1 MHRAF
6 SCVWVLSFLVA
17 CTEVQ
22 EAIDTATAW
31 SDTAKPTSPVLA
43 PPAWYDATPLLAS
56 LRPSM
61 HEPFKQAIAPLS
73 PSQLPLYDMALDVD
87 LGSAH
92 FDLKQMVW
100 WTNTDAEA
108 MPDLAFRVYANTA
121 ATLQG
126 KEAPVRLIKGTCPED
141 TACVI
146 EQATPD
152 LITVKPSR
160 PILAGERFRVALH
173 VDGKLTR
180 IDSGRTNMLAQ
191 GLESMA
197 SMGSPHGHGDYGL
210 LAIGDGVA
218 SLANFYPMLAP
229 RRHGRWIRGEENLLG
244 DLGSDDLCHVRAM
257 VTVDPGVELIAA
269 GHITERQRADSGRS
283 RIHLV
288 AGAVREMAL
297 LASRQL
303 RSATVRVDDIAITS
317 HYLANDAAAGM
328 RALDIAKS
336 ALQIFQRRFGE
347 YPYTELDVVEAAMVG
362 GAGGVEFSGLVTVAS
377 MLYRPMT
384 GGPGGGGGPGGS
396 TGLAALLGRMN
407 PQGNAAGEQ
416 LREAMFEFVVAHEVA
431 HQYWHV
437 LVGSDSREHPFNDE
451 ALAQHSAVVYLEDRY
466 GQERARRDEDMQ
478 VINGYRMMRSLG
490 HADGAVDQPV
500 AAFGSPLEYAGL
512 IYGKGPMVYRALRD
526 QTGED
531 GFFEAVRI
539 YVKTYRFKTA
549 PRRALIETIAS
560 RGRAVQVQKI
570 ATHWLGELHGDED
583 LGTRTSDLNSTS
595 GTTTAG
601 GPTPETSIPGAGG
614 SDMAQAMELLQ
625 GLSGGDTGSGTNN
638 GSKRLGYGTGL
649 RGSGM
654 FDSNGVGSGN
664 NGSNGTDPEMQEL
677 MKTLPGGGQNGTP
690 DLGQLLQQMQQMQ
703 QPHAP

>member
-1 MHRAF
+1 M
-6 SCVWVLSFLVA
+6 WVLSLLVA

-22 EAIDTATAW
+22 EAIDTATTW
-31 SDTAKPTSPVLA
+31 SESDKPTSPVLT
-43 PPAWYDATPLLAS
+43 PPTWYDATPLLAS
-56 LRPSM
+56 VRPSM
-61 HEPFKQAIAPLS
+61 HEPFKRAIAPLS
-73 PSQLPLYDMALDVD
+73 PSQLPLYDMALDLD

-126 KEAPVRLIKGTCPED
+126 KDAPVRLIKGACPED
-141 TACVI
+141 AACVI

-152 LITVKPSR
+152 LITVRPSR

-229 RRHGRWIRGEENLLG
+229 RRHGRWVRGEENLLG
-244 DLGSDDLCHVRAM
+244 DLGSDELCHVRAT
-257 VTVDPGVELIAA
+257 VTVDPGVELISA
-269 GHITERQRADSGRS
+269 GVTVKRERADNGRS
-283 RIHLV
+283 RVHVV

-303 RSATVRVDDIAITS
+303 RSATLRMDDIAITS
-317 HYLANDAAAGM
+317 HYLAADTAAGM
-328 RALDIAKS
+328 RALDVAKN

-384 GGPGGGGGPGGS
+384 GDPGSGGPGGS
-396 TGLAALLGRMN
+396 TGIAALLGRMN
-407 PQGNAAGEQ
+407 PQGNPAGEQ
-416 LREAMFEFVVAHEVA
+416 LRDAMFEFVVAHEVA

-451 ALAQHSAVVYLEDRY
+451 ALAQHSSVIYLEDRY
-466 GQERARRDEDMQ
+466 GQERAQRDEDMQ
-478 VINGYRMMRSLG
+478 VVNGYRMMRSLG

-531 GFFEAVRI
+531 GFFEAVRL

-560 RGRAVQVQKI
+560 RGRSIQVQKI
-570 ATHWLGELHGDED
+570 ATHWLSELHGDED
-583 LGTRTSDLNSTS
+583 LGTQPTGFANSSTSDEEGPPGSNPLLPSNS
-595 GTTTAG
+595 GTN
-601 GPTPETSIPGAGG
+601 
-614 SDMAQAMELLQ
+614 MAQAMELLQ
-625 GLSGGDTGSGTNN
+625 GPSGGSEGTGTNN
-638 GSKRLGYGTGL
+638 GSKRLGSGTGL

-654 FDSNGVGSGN
+654 FDNNGVGSGR
-664 NGSNGTDPEMQEL
+664 GSSGNDPEMEQL
-677 MKTLPGGGQNGTP
+677 MKTLPGGGATGQP
-690 DLGQLLQQMQQMQ
+690 DLNQLLQQMQQLQ
-703 QPHAP
+703 QPHAQ

>member
-1 MHRAF
+1 M
-6 SCVWVLSFLVA
+6 WVLSFLGA

-22 EAIDTATAW
+22 EAIDTATTW
-31 SDTAKPTSPVLA
+31 SDSVKPTSQVLD
-43 PPAWYDATPLLAS
+43 PPTWYDATPLLAS

-73 PSQLPLYDMALDVD
+73 PSQLPLYDMALDLD

-100 WTNTDAEA
+100 WTNTDGEA
-108 MPDLAFRVYANTA
+108 MPDLAFRIYANTA

-126 KEAPVRLIKGTCPED
+126 KDAPVRLIKGTCPED

-146 EQATPD
+146 EQAAPD

-229 RRHGRWIRGEENLLG
+229 RRLGRWIRGEENLLG
-244 DLGSDDLCHVRAM
+244 DLGSDDLSHVRAT

-269 GHITERQRADSGRS
+269 GRITERERADSGRS
-283 RIHLV
+283 RIHVV

-317 HYLANDAAAGM
+317 HYLAADTAAGM
-328 RALDIAKS
+328 RALDVAKS
-336 ALQIFQRRFGE
+336 ALEIFQRRFGD

-384 GGPGGGGGPGGS
+384 GGPGGGSPPGGS
-396 TGLAALLGRMN
+396 TGLAALLGGMN
-407 PQGNAAGEQ
+407 PQGSMAGEQ
-416 LREAMFEFVVAHEVA
+416 LREAMFEFVIAHEVA

-466 GQERARRDEDMQ
+466 GQERARRDEDTQ
-478 VINGYRMMRSLG
+478 VVNGYRMMRSLG
-490 HADGAVDQPV
+490 HVDGAVDQPV

-531 GFFEAVRI
+531 GFFEAIRH

-549 PRRALIETIAS
+549 PRRALVETIAS
-560 RGRAVQVQKI
+560 RGRSVQVQKI
-570 ATHWLGELHGDED
+570 ATHWLSELHGDED
-583 LGTRTSDLNSTS
+583 LGTRTGDLGATS
-595 GTTTAG
+595 NTATATD
-601 GPTPETSIPGAGG
+601 PTQDTPMPAAGG
-614 SDMAQAMELLQ
+614 SDMARAMEMLQ
-625 GLSGGDTGSGTNN
+625 GLSGGNTGTATNN

-654 FDSNGVGSGN
+654 FDNNGVGSGRSS
-664 NGSNGTDPEMQEL
+664 NGSDPEMEQL
-677 MKTLPGGGQNGTP
+677 LKTLPGGGATGQP

-703 QPHAP
+703 QPHAQ